1 MKCFACL
8 RAISNQD
15 KEEKNIDSIIDR
27 LSTFLDTAM
36 LEPLNTHIIGTAI
49 SEGFKS
55 LTSSEHCLI
64 YVLRE
69 KKELKILEPFSI
81 SDNIGYSIASPFD
94 ESKTIVLN
102 KINNLQRLIVK
113 QKKPIISN
121 QIYPEM
127 EGNIFTYNFFGIPI
141 LYDMEVCAVVCLM
154 KKHTAYDQFDVTIVG
169 QFHEQ
174 LASLFHKYIINTN

>member
-1 MKCFACL
+1 MKCFSCL
-8 RAISNQD
+8 RLFSKQT
-15 KEEKNIDSIIDR
+15 KEEKNIESIIDR
-27 LSTFLDTAM
+27 LSLFLDTAM

-81 SDNIGYSIASPFD
+81 SDNIGYSITSPFD
-94 ESKTIVLN
+94 ESKTIVFN
-102 KINNLQRLIVK
+102 KINNLHRLIVK

-121 QIYPEM
+121 QIYPEL
-127 EGNIFTYNFFGIPI
+127 EGNIFTHNFFGLPI
-141 LYDMEVCAVVCLM
+141 LYDRKVCAVVCLM
-154 KKHTAYDQFDVTIVG
+154 KKHIPYDQFDVSILG
-169 QFHEQ
+169 QFHDR